1 MLHARKRSR
10 DTAQATFGA
19 HHKPLSLMHPVC
31 NASLHALYEA
41 YMRSVAYEKAMD
53 LAHDTESR
61 SEQNVFIFLH
71 VKFPHGTH
79 NVLNFDCIFARFK
92 ASSSEV
98 RLVAVVGV

>member
-1 MLHARKRSR
+1 
-10 DTAQATFGA
+10 
-19 HHKPLSLMHPVC
+19 
-31 NASLHALYEA
+31 
-41 YMRSVAYEKAMD
+41 MRSVAYEKAMD

-79 NVLNFDCIFARFK
+79 NVLKPELCCDCIFARFK

-98 RLVAVVGV
+98 RLVAVVGA